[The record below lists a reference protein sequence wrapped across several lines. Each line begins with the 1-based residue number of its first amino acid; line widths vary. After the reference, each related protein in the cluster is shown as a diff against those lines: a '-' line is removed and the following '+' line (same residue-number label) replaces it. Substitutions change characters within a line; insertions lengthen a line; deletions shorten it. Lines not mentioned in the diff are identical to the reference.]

1 MPQGDPLIPVF
12 FGALMVH
19 KMKLT
24 EAFLEGMGGQAGDQ
38 QATAKALA
46 LFFADDGFMANPQPQ
61 VALAYRKHFQG
72 LLATKDDVYAH
83 SGQTRAE
90 CEADLVAAGFD
101 PADFRIVCRD
111 FSSDWSDEELA
122 QARAG
127 GGASVPV
134 GVKCLGVPVG
144 NAAFVEQ
151 FVRRA
156 AQGDKRED
164 EGSADSALA
173 NVENLG
179 WLLADDA
186 QVRLLSCSR

>member
-1 MPQGDPLIPVF
+1 M
-12 FGALMVH
+12 
-19 KMKLT
+19 
-24 EAFLEGMGGQAGDQ
+24 
-38 QATAKALA
+38 
-46 LFFADDGFMANPQPQ
+46 
-61 VALAYRKHFQG
+61 
-72 LLATKDDVYAH
+72 
-83 SGQTRAE
+83 
-90 CEADLVAAGFD
+90 AAGFD

-111 FSSDWSDEELA
+111 FSSDWSDEEQA

-186 QVRLLSCSR
+186 QGRLLLLRHCIATKLTHLARFSSAELFEQVTARLQDAIEQDIRAVAKASSAEFGAAAMRLARMPLSMGGLGVTRMTRDSAAVAAMSSAASALARLSAS